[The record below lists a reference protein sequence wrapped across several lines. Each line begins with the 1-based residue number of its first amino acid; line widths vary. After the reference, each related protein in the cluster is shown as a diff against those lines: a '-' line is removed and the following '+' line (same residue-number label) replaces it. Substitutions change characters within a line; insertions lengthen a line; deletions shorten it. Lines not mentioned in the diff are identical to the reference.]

1 MIRHYL
7 ASAFASVARTP
18 FTTGANI
25 LTLALGLVCFLGA
38 FGIVTFWRGA
48 DTYHH
53 GADRIAF
60 ISYSINARNATEPRM
75 MNQVAP
81 PALER
86 FLRQDFPEFEFISR
100 AVSSPESALAAGDQK
115 IMVSLAYADPDFT
128 SIFDLDFEE
137 GDAKTA
143 FTDPNGVILTS
154 ETVRRLFGARPALG
168 RQVIVEGKEDA
179 TVTGVIA
186 PVRQPSFMGQDNG
199 VTLHFD
205 AIRQWKKLPQW
216 EVLENVWALIPAHMV
231 VKLKPGASLEQ
242 VRSRLP
248 DFLKRRMPPTST
260 NVATFFIDAF
270 PINRM
275 RTLGIENG
283 LSSGGSASLSAI
295 SVMLGLGLLTLAIA
309 CANYANLA
317 TAQSFMRNKEVGMRR
332 TLGAGR
338 FSIMLQAW
346 TETMLLSI
354 AAFAVA
360 VVVLLFAAPGIRAN
374 LGIDPLYMWTAG
386 PEAIASIIGI
396 VALTAF
402 VAGVYPAFRLS
413 GARPADA
420 LRSGR
425 SKSGSRLVSRILVV
439 TQFVSASFLL
449 IMVTV
454 MQLQRAEVERAAL
467 ASHDEP
473 IAVLNSLT
481 TLGVDFDTL
490 EARLTQSPA
499 VKSVTLA
506 TFRPWGYYDVNP
518 MNLSRSA
525 DPGAKAPSFAYSNS
539 DYTYFDTLNLALLAG
554 RVFER
559 DRDTIP
565 TSLARSSASRT
576 PPLVIDRLAAQNLGF
591 ATPQEAVGK
600 IVYVP
605 ESVRKQS
612 GLATLPVEI
621 IGVVE
626 TETSSI
632 EATPLQGHIYA
643 FGPKMFGA
651 QVPVVKFA
659 RDNVAGAVAH
669 TRQVWDELAPNI
681 PLNLQFYDD
690 LFAQRYRMHSQFGAM
705 FMLLA
710 ATAFAISTVGLLGIA
725 VHAASGRRHEIAVRK
740 TLGSSVARVI
750 RLLLTDF
757 SIPVLI
763 GNLLA
768 WPLGYLAAQAYLSA
782 FAHRIALSP
791 APFLLSLAITVL
803 IAWAAVIGVVL
814 KAASVR
820 PAEVL
825 RHA

>member
-1 MIRHYL
+1 MIGHYL
-7 ASAFASVARTP
+7 ASAFANIVRTP
-18 FTTGANI
+18 FTTAANI
-25 LTLALGLVCFLGA
+25 LTLALGLVCFFGA

-48 DTYHH
+48 DTYHQ
-53 GADRIAF
+53 GAERIAF
-60 ISYSINARNATEPRM
+60 ISYSINPLNATEPRV

-100 AVSSPESALAAGDQK
+100 VVSSPESALAAGDQK

-128 SIFDLDFEE
+128 SIFDLDFAE
-137 GDAKTA
+137 GDATTA
-143 FTDPNGVILTS
+143 LTDPNGVILTS
-154 ETVRRLFGARPALG
+154 DTARRLFGTRPALG
-168 RQVIVEGKEDA
+168 QRVIVEGKEDA

-199 VTLHFD
+199 VTLRFD

-216 EVLENVWALIPAHMV
+216 EALENVWALIPAHMI
-231 VKLKPGASLEQ
+231 VKLRPGASLEQ
-242 VRSRLP
+242 VRARLP
-248 DFLKRRMPPTST
+248 DFLKRRMPPTAT
-260 NVATFFIDAF
+260 NAATFFIDAF
-270 PINRM
+270 PISRM

-283 LSSGGSASLSAI
+283 LSSGGSASVSAI

-317 TAQSFMRNKEVGMRR
+317 TAQSLTRNKEIGMRR

-346 TETMLLSI
+346 TETTILSL
-354 AAFAVA
+354 AAFAVSMI
-360 VVVLLFAAPGIRAN
+360 VLLLAAPGIRAN
-374 LGIDPLYMWTAG
+374 LGVDPLHMWAAG
-386 PEAIASIIGI
+386 PEAIASIAGI

-402 VAGVYPAFRLS
+402 LAGAYPAFRLS

-425 SKSGSRLVSRILVV
+425 SRSGPQLVSRILVMI
-439 TQFVSASFLL
+439 QFVSASFLL

-454 MQLQRAEVERAAL
+454 MQVQRTHVERLAL

-473 IAVLNSLT
+473 IAVLNSLA

-490 EARLTQSPA
+490 EARLMQSPA

-506 TFRPWGYYDVNP
+506 AFRPWGYYDVNP
-518 MNLSRSA
+518 MVLSRSA
-525 DPGAKAPSFAYSNS
+525 DPGAKSTGFAYSNV
-539 DYTYFDTLNLALLAG
+539 DYSYFDTLSLDLLAG

-559 DRDTIP
+559 DRDNTP
-565 TSLARSSASRT
+565 TSLARGPASRT
-576 PPLVIDRLAAQNLGF
+576 PPLVIDRAAAEGLGF

-600 IVYVP
+600 LVYVP
-605 ESVRKQS
+605 DSIRKQY

-632 EATPLQGHIYA
+632 EASSIQGHIYA

-659 RDNVAGAVAH
+659 PDEVAGAVTH
-669 TRQVWDELAPNI
+669 TRRVWDELAPDI
-681 PLNLQFYDD
+681 PLNLHFYDD
-690 LFAQRYRMHSQFGAM
+690 LFEQRYRMHSQFGAM

-710 ATAFAISTVGLLGIA
+710 GAAFAISTVGLLGIA

-740 TLGSSVARVI
+740 TLGSSVVRIV

-757 SIPVLI
+757 SIPVLT

-768 WPLGYLAAQAYLSA
+768 WPLGYLAAQTYLSA
-782 FAHRIALSP
+782 FAYRIELTP
-791 APFLLSLAITVL
+791 APFLLSLLITL
-803 IAWAAVIGVVL
+803 AIAWVAVIGVVL

>member
-1 MIRHYL
+1 MIRHFL
-7 ASAFASVARTP
+7 ASAFANILRTP
-18 FTTGANI
+18 FTTAANV

-48 DTYHH
+48 DTYHQ

-60 ISYSINARNATEPRM
+60 ISYSINPLNATEPGV

-86 FLRQDFPEFEFISR
+86 FLREDFPEFEFISR
-100 AVSSPESALAAGDQK
+100 ALATQESALAAGDQK
-115 IMVSLAYADPDFT
+115 IMLGVAYADPDFI
-128 SIFDLDFEE
+128 SIFDFDFVE

-143 FTDPNGVILTS
+143 FTDPNGIVLTS
-154 ETVRRLFGARPALG
+154 ETARRLFGNRPALG
-168 RQVIVEGKEDA
+168 QQVIVEGKEDA

-199 VTLHFD
+199 VTLRFD
-205 AIRQWKKLPQW
+205 AVRQWKKLPDW
-216 EVLENVWALIPAHMV
+216 EVLENVWALVPAHMI

-242 VRSRLP
+242 VRARLP
-248 DFLKRRMPPTST
+248 AFLKRRMPPTSA

-270 PINRM
+270 PISRM

-283 LSSGGSASLSAI
+283 LSSGGGASLSAI
-295 SVMLGLGLLTLAIA
+295 SVMLGLGFLTLAIA

-317 TAQSFMRNKEVGMRR
+317 TAQSFMRSKEIGMRR

-346 TETMLLSI
+346 TETTLLSL

-360 VVVLLFAAPGIRAN
+360 AIVLLLAAPGIRAN
-374 LGIDPLYMWTAG
+374 LGVDPLYMWAAG
-386 PEAIASIIGI
+386 PEAITSIAGI

-402 VAGVYPAFRLS
+402 VAGAYPAFRLS
-413 GARPADA
+413 AARAADA

-425 SKSGSRLVSRILVV
+425 SRSGPQLVSRILVMI
-439 TQFVSASFLL
+439 QFVSASFLL

-454 MQLQRAEVERAAL
+454 MQLQRTEVERAAL

-473 IAVLNSLT
+473 IAVLNSLASMD
-481 TLGVDFDTL
+481 VDFDTL
-490 EARLTQSPA
+490 EARLLQSPA
-499 VKSVTLA
+499 IRNVTLA
-506 TFRPWGYYDVNP
+506 TFRPWGYYGVNP
-518 MNLSRSA
+518 MSLSRSA
-525 DPGAKAPSFAYSNS
+525 DPGAKTTGFAYSNT
-539 DYTYFDTLNLALLAG
+539 DYSYFDTLNLDLLAG

-559 DRDTIP
+559 GRDTAP
-565 TSLARSSASRT
+565 TSLARGPASRT
-576 PPLVIDRLAAQNLGF
+576 PPLVIDRLAAESLGF

-600 IVYVP
+600 VIYVP
-605 ESVRKQS
+605 ESTRKQY
-612 GLATLPVEI
+612 GLAALPVEI

-626 TETSSI
+626 AETSNI
-632 EATPLQGHIYA
+632 EASPIEGHIYA
-643 FGPKMFGA
+643 FGPKVFGM

-659 RDNVAGAVAH
+659 RDNVDAAMAH
-669 TRQVWDELAPNI
+669 TRRVWDELAPNI
-681 PLNLQFYDD
+681 PLKLDFYDD
-690 LFAQRYRMHSQFGAM
+690 LFEQRYRMHSQFGGL

-710 ATAFAISTVGLLGIA
+710 SAAFAISTVGLLGIA

-768 WPLGYLAAQAYLSA
+768 WPLGYLAAGAYLSA
-782 FAHRIALSP
+782 FAHRIDLTL
-791 APFLLSLAITVL
+791 APFALSLAITL
-803 IAWAAVIGVVL
+803 AIAWAAVIGVVL